1 MLEKLGYILIIA
13 ILILIGFGLKIPAQ
27 EKTPGEP
34 TETLDLKTPLNLV
47 TQRILDDTHEDG
59 TFTYIYNPLTKE
71 YSEDYNIIRH
81 NLAAY
86 TLIELGYPEKA
97 KTSIGWALQYLISE
111 ENFSYINFNEKN
123 KLGSAATLIL
133 VMLNYEGYDE
143 TIEKLANFVIYMQN
157 EDGGYRNYHPEED
170 PDNRLATV
178 LYTGESDLALI
189 RLFKKTGDQK
199 YLDTFEKSYEWV
211 TTYFEENHSP
221 GLISWTSIALAE
233 AYYETGEEKYRD
245 LAFEMTDW
253 LIDVTQYTTE
263 NAPSEEYIG
272 SFIINDIDNG
282 LTCTVAAYGEGLVEM
297 LKLAQYEQDETHEEK
312 YTNSLESAL
321 KFLIS
326 MQDPTGGF
334 KASFAEDYYRI
345 DFNTH
350 SALTLL
356 GSWQLAIGN

>member
-1 MLEKLGYILIIA
+1 MDYEE
-13 ILILIGFGLKIPAQ
+13 F
-27 EKTPGEP
+27 EP
-34 TETLDLKTPLNLV
+34 
-47 TQRILDDTHEDG
+47 
-59 TFTYIYNPLTKE
+59 Y
-71 YSEDYNIIRH
+71 
-81 NLAAY
+81 LA
-86 TLIELGYPEKA
+86 
-97 KTSIGWALQYLISE
+97 
-111 ENFSYINFNEKN
+111 N
-123 KLGSAATLIL
+123 
-133 VMLNYEGYDE
+133 
-143 TIEKLANFVIYMQN
+143 LANFIIFMQN

-189 RLFKKTGDQK
+189 RLFKKTGNQK
-199 YLDTFEKSYEWV
+199 YLDAFEKSYEW
-211 TTYFEENHSP
+211 TKSYFEENHSS
-221 GLISWTSIALAE
+221 GLVSWTSIALAE

-253 LIDVTQYTTE
+253 LIDVTQYTAN

-272 SFIINDIDNG
+272 SFIINDVDNG

-297 LKLAQYEQDETHEEK
+297 LKLAQHENDTSREEK
-312 YTNSLESAL
+312 YTNSLTSAL

-326 MQDPTGGF
+326 MQYTNTADTNALGGL

-356 GSWQLAIGN
+356 GAEEVLK